1 MTLEQIAQQHYR
13 RSSLTTRQVVAAVL
27 ELWRATG
34 PSGFRDELVRAA
46 RLVAAGQLSQAV
58 QAADYVD
65 AMAVEQGLDLTR
77 AARLVPRSLA
87 GVSADGRPL
96 TDVLS
101 YPIDRAATMM
111 DAGADLATAEL
122 SATASLTRIVSNE
135 VTQAGVTA
143 ESVAIAGNPAFKGY
157 IRILTAP
164 SCGRC
169 AVLAGKWF
177 KWNQGFKRHP
187 GCDCKH
193 VPAADADAVS
203 GMQANPKQY
212 FDSLSEAE
220 QNRRFGAAEAEAI
233 RNGSSVSDAVNTG
246 GVRSGLSSPSRV
258 RLPDD
263 RAAAV
268 DRLVADGY
276 LTPPEAPV
284 RSAGFRF
291 DPADVPRTGSTD
303 PLPGSDDWLA
313 TLTDDEVDALR
324 RYTGKG
330 SDLSADT
337 INHKLGGGDPLDPA
351 QARAVALID
360 SAIAKADGAI
370 RTDVP
375 LYRGVERWIPPGP
388 RIGLSEADI
397 IDMIADDVEKDYPV
411 GSVVKLNQSW
421 QPLGRDR
428 PGSGGFASTSTD
440 VTPALDASVNREAP
454 GLIFEIAPTPG
465 APLQA
470 VTKYDDEFEVLLGR
484 DEKFRVVAV
493 HRRVEFWDSGGDSRY
508 RTVVQVERVR

>member
-1 MTLEQIAQQHYR
+1 MALERVAQQHYR

-46 RLVAAGQLSQAV
+46 GLVAAGQLSQAV
-58 QAADYVD
+58 QAADYVSE
-65 AMAVEQGLDLTR
+65 MAVVQGLDLTR

-96 TDVLS
+96 VDVLA
-101 YPIDRAATMM
+101 YPSAKAAAML
-111 DAGADLATAEL
+111 DAGADMATAEA
-122 SATASLTRIVSNE
+122 SAAASLTRIVSNE

-143 ESVAIAGNPAFKGY
+143 ESMAIAGNPAFKGY

-177 KWNQGFKRHP
+177 QWNQGFKRHP

-193 VPAADADAVS
+193 VPAADADTVS
-203 GMQANPKQY
+203 GMQANPKHY

-233 RNGSSVSDAVNTG
+233 RNGSSVGDAVNTG
-246 GVRSGLSSPSRV
+246 GRRSGLSNPSRV

-263 RAAAV
+263 RAATV

-276 LTPPEAPV
+276 LTPPAEPL
-284 RSAGFRF
+284 RSAPGFRF

-303 PLPGSDDWLA
+303 PVPGADDWGA
-313 TLTDDEVDALR
+313 ALTADEIDAIS

-330 SDLSADT
+330 SDLSAEE
-337 INHKLGGGDPLDPA
+337 INYNLGAGYHLTPE
-351 QARAVALID
+351 QARSVELID
-360 SAIAKADGAI
+360 SAIAKAEG
-370 RTDVP
+370 RVRPDVP
-375 LYRGVERWIPPGP
+375 LYRGIEQFLPPGP
-388 RIGLSEADI
+388 RVGLTDADVI
-397 IDMIADDVEKDYPV
+397 ERIADQVEANYPV
-411 GSVVKLNQSW
+411 GSKVKLT
-421 QPLGRDR
+421 R
-428 PGSGGFASTSTD
+428 GGFASTSTD

-470 VTKYDDEFEVLLGR
+470 ITRYDDEFEVLLGR
-484 DEKFRVVAV
+484 DEEFRVVAV
-493 HRRVEFWDSGGDSRY
+493 HRRVEFWDSGGDSRF